1 MQLVLRKKQVF
12 KTKHSDTMLRLI
24 HLTKKL
30 MTKFLGRDNLPRAY
44 KTQLNYVVS
53 VYSQNFFW
61 YKPRK
66 VCMLEYKCIGCAVF
80 FKIILFIYL
89 GCAEFL
95 LLELFS
101 RGELASLRCL
111 LSLRSTGSRA
121 LSLQ

>member
-1 MQLVLRKKQVF
+1 
-12 KTKHSDTMLRLI
+12 MLRLI

-30 MTKFLGRDNLPRAY
+30 MMKFLGRDNLPRAY

-80 FKIILFIYL
+80 FKIIFFIYL

-111 LSLRSTGSRA
+111 LLLRSTGSRA